1 MNFSVFDV
9 ATGELVRT
17 GTSPEDQFSVQAAP
31 GQAVVASNF
40 ERTKHYW
47 RDGAVAAYTAEQA
60 ATKAVRPAYAVRWS
74 NFPPCWVFLSPE
86 VMLEMAK
93 WSQWLKIKT
102 MRDARKSGGFKVG
115 LKWFHSDEPSRAQ
128 YGILLTTALE
138 KLLLDSYV
146 LNAAWKDM
154 SGVKEPLT
162 VGILRQIRDAGLTLE
177 ATLFAVAEAH
187 RASME
192 AALNPETYD
201 FSTGWP
207 ATFGGTP

>member
-1 MNFSVFDV
+1 MRKTYHLADADGFHKSSLLLDDEE
-9 ATGELVRT
+9 AARYTGLLTVMPPQRVPLSGGRQNT
-17 GTSPEDQFSVQAAP
+17 P
-31 GQAVVASNF
+31 
-40 ERTKHYW
+40 
-47 RDGAVAAYTAEQA
+47 AEI
-60 ATKAVRPAYAVRWS
+60 KPI
-74 NFPPCWVFLSPE
+74 
-86 VMLEMAK
+86 
-93 WSQWLKIKT
+93 QWQKIKA

-138 KLLLDSYV
+138 KLLLDGYV

-154 SGVKEPLT
+154 GGLKEPLT

-192 AALNPETYD
+192 AAPNPETYD
-201 FSTGWP
+201 FTTGWP
-207 ATFGGTP
+207 ATYQGTP

>member
-1 MNFSVFDV
+1 MIAYIIANVNGEILQHG
-9 ATGELVRT
+9 ATANKSDLDGINGVIIGNGSPRT
-17 GTSPEDQFSVQAAP
+17 HYVLGGVITQYTIAQA
-31 GQAVVASNF
+31 N
-40 ERTKHYW
+40 
-47 RDGAVAAYTAEQA
+47 
-60 ATKAVRPAYAVRWS
+60 TKAIRPPAHIWS
-74 NFPPCWVFLSPE
+74 NITMSWVDQRTL
-86 VMLEMAK
+86 ADIK
-93 WSQWLKIKT
+93 TIQWQKIKA

-115 LKWFHSDEPSRAQ
+115 VKWFHSDEPSRAQ

-138 KLLLDSYV
+138 KLLLDGYV

-154 SGVKEPLT
+154 GGLKEPLT
-162 VGILRQIRDAGLTLE
+162 VGTLRQIRDAGLTLE

-192 AALNPETYD
+192 AAPNPETYD